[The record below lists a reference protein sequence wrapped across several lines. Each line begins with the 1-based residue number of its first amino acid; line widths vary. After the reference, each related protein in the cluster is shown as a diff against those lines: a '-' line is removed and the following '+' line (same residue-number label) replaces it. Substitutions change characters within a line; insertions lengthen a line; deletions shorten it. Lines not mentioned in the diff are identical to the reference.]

1 MSRVKKRRN
10 ASPHKDR
17 PTEALPPP
25 RQLPHRSVD
34 QWWTSSTSASLTRAA
49 PSRASPPLVPHH
61 VPEDLIER
69 ERPSLFPDRLEG
81 CLTQRLADGGQV
93 VVVGRLIDRR
103 AEPRRRRLRSIS

>member
-17 PTEALPPP
+17 PTEALPTP

-34 QWWTSSTSASLTRAA
+34 QWWTFSPSASLTRAA
-49 PSRASPPLVPHH
+49 PSRASPPLIPHH

-69 ERPSLFPDRLEG
+69 ERPPLFPLG
-81 CLTQRLADGGQV
+81 LVPLACTS
-93 VVVGRLIDRR
+93 
-103 AEPRRRRLRSIS
+103 AAARRRSPAARSPRVSTGSACSPTAA